1 MTTRAAEREA
11 VPAARTGGIFGRVG
25 DVVVRWPWIVIAVW
39 IGLAV
44 VLPPLFPTL
53 VEATQKQPV
62 SPLPSDAPS
71 IVATQQMGAAF
82 DESGSENVLLVLL
95 TDERGL
101 GKADEQVYATLVDRL
116 RRDSE
121 HVVMLEDFVTTPALR
136 QGLSS
141 EDGKA
146 WLMPVGLAGEL
157 GSPESYES
165 YTRVAAMVRH
175 TVEGT
180 TLTANLTGPAATFA
194 DSLDVGTRDQV
205 KIEAAIISLLLAI
218 LLIIY
223 RKPATIMLPLLTIG
237 VSLGIAQAAVAAAAV
252 LGLGVSPQTIT
263 LLSGMMAGAG
273 TDYAV
278 FLISRYHDFV
288 RAGQASDDAVRN
300 ALGSIGKV
308 IAASAATVGVTFM
321 AMTFA
326 RLELF
331 ATIGPALAI
340 GIAVAFLASVT
351 LLPAI
356 IVLTG
361 RRGWVAPRRDLTSRF
376 WRRSGVRIVRRPATN
391 LLASLAVLVLLAG
404 CVLFVKFNYDDRK
417 ALPGDVESSVGY
429 LALDR
434 HFPVNTTIP
443 QYLLVQ
449 SPRDLRTPQALAD
462 LEQMAQRISQLPD
475 IAAVRGITRPSGK
488 PLKEASTTFQAGEVG
503 SKLNDASGLIR
514 DRSTDLDKLA
524 SGADQLADGLATLR
538 TQVTKLLSGLSG
550 VLTTMQTIQN
560 QFGGATT
567 FGQLGDS
574 ERLVSSMRA
583 LGDSMQAIFGD
594 MTKNFEWID
603 PVVIALDGSPYCND
617 TPACVSAREQFHR
630 VQAARDDGSLQKLV
644 SQLQSTGPTSTL
656 TQTVTK
662 LSQSMKSLT
671 GSMGSLGLGGA
682 GGGKSPLGNLGGMQ
696 EGLKSLADGGRQV
709 ADGVAQLVDQT
720 KKMGTDLGDASNFLL
735 TMRNSATSPSMAGF
749 FIPSQVLDSDD
760 FKKAATFFISP
771 DGHAARYLIQTE
783 LNPFGTDAM
792 DQVIAVTD
800 TARSA
805 QPNTELADGSI
816 SMTGYP
822 ATLRDARDYYDH
834 DMRYIVIVTIAVVL
848 FILIA
853 LLRAIVAPLYLIG
866 SVILSYLAALG
877 LGVLTFQF
885 ILGQE
890 LHWSVPG
897 LTFIILVA
905 MGADYNMLLIS
916 RIRDES
922 PRGMRSGVIRTV
934 GATGG
939 VITAAGLIFAA
950 SMFGL
955 LFASISTI
963 IQAGFVV
970 GTGILLD
977 TFLVRTVTVPA
988 MAVLVG
994 RANWWPSRWRPRP
1007 PPSRTREDP
1016 VPVPDPV

>member
-1 MTTRAAEREA
+1 MKVATLDPNVPTTARA
-11 VPAARTGGIFGRVG
+11 GGFFQQLG
-25 DVVVRWPWIVIAVW
+25 DIVVRWPWLVIGIW
-39 IGLAV
+39 IALAV
-44 VLPPLFPTL
+44 VLPPLLPTL

-62 SPLPSDAPS
+62 SPLPADAPS

-82 DESGSENVLLVLL
+82 DEAGSENVLLVLL

-101 GKADEQVYATLVDRL
+101 DESDEQVYGTLVDRL
-116 RRDSE
+116 RRDDQ
-121 HVVMLEDFVTTPALR
+121 HVVMLEDFVTTPQLR
-136 QGLSS
+136 EALSS
-141 EDGKA
+141 ADGKA

-157 GSPESYES
+157 GSPESYAA
-165 YTRVAAMVRH
+165 YTRVAGMVRH
-175 TVEGT
+175 AVDGS
-180 TLTANLTGPAATFA
+180 TLTAHLTGPAATFA
-194 DSLDVGTRDQV
+194 DSLDVGTRDQI
-205 KIEAAIISLLLAI
+205 KIEAAIVALLLAI

-223 RKPATIMLPLLTIG
+223 RKPATIMLPLITIG
-237 VSLGIAQAAVAAAAV
+237 VSLTVAQSAVAGAAE

-263 LLSGMMAGAG
+263 LLSGMIAGAG

-288 RAGQASDDAVRN
+288 RAGQLSADAVRN

-308 IAASAATVGVTFM
+308 IAASAATVGVTFLG
-321 AMTFA
+321 MTFA

-376 WRRSGVRIVRRPATN
+376 WRGAGIRIVRRPVTN
-391 LLASLAVLVLLAG
+391 LVASLIILVLLAG
-404 CVLFVKFNYDDRK
+404 CVLAVQFNYDDRK
-417 ALPGDVESSVGY
+417 ALPDNVESSLGY

-449 SPRDLRTPQALAD
+449 SSRDLRTPEALAD

-475 IAAVRGITRPSGK
+475 IAAVRGITRPSGE
-488 PLKEASTTFQAGEVG
+488 PLEAASTTFQAGEVG
-503 SKLNDASGLIR
+503 SKLNDASTLIR
-514 DRSTDLDKLA
+514 DKAGELDRLA
-524 SGADQLADGLATLR
+524 SGADQLADGLDTLR
-538 TQVTKLLSGLSG
+538 EQITTLMSGLSG
-550 VLTTMQTIQN
+550 IVTTLQAIQD

-567 FGQLGDS
+567 FGQMGDS
-574 ERLVSSMRA
+574 ERLVSGMRT
-583 LGDSMQAIFGD
+583 LGDSIQAVFGD
-594 MTKNFEWID
+594 LTKTFEWVD
-603 PVVIALDGSPYCND
+603 PVVVALDGSPYCND
-617 TPACVSAREQFHR
+617 TPTCVAARDQFR
-630 VQAARDDGSLQKLV
+630 ALQAARADGSLEKLAG
-644 SQLQSTGPTSTL
+644 QLRSTGPMSDL
-656 TQTVTK
+656 AQTVAT
-662 LSQSMKSLT
+662 LSRSMNALT
-671 GSMGSLGLGGA
+671 GPLGSLGLGG
-682 GGGKSPLGNLGGMQ
+682 GGTQSPLGGME
-696 EGLKSLADGGRQV
+696 EGLDSLADGGRQV
-709 ADGVAQLVDQT
+709 ADGVALLVDQT
-720 KKMGTDLGDASNFLL
+720 KRMGTDLGDASDFLL
-735 TMRNSATSPSMAGF
+735 TMKNSATTPSMAGF
-749 FIPSQVLDSDD
+749 FIPSEVLGSED
-760 FKKAATFFISP
+760 FRKAATFFISP
-771 DGHAARYLIQTE
+771 DGDAARYLIQTD
-783 LNPFGTDAM
+783 LNPFGTAAM

-800 TARSA
+800 TAREA
-805 QPNTELADGSI
+805 QPNTELADASI

-834 DMRYIVIVTIAVVL
+834 DMRFIIVVTVVVVL
-848 FILIA
+848 LILIA
-853 LLRAIVAPLYLIG
+853 LLRAVVAPIYLIA

-885 ILGQE
+885 LLGEQ

-922 PRGMRSGVIRTV
+922 PRGMRSGIIRTV

-994 RANWWPSRWRPRP
+994 RANWWPSRWQPGPHRSPLRPRP
-1007 PPSRTREDP
+1007 Q
-1016 VPVPDPV
+1016 PVPDPA